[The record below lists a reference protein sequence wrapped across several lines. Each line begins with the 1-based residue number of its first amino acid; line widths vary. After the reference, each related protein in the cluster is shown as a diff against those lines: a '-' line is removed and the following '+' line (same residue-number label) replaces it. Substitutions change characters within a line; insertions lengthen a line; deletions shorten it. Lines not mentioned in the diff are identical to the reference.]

1 MNKTSEFFL
10 HEKDVKIS
18 KQSHAYRDYV
28 STCNVDTLYSFSHE
42 LEELINFFFELRA
55 FKLVITLVLEFEKI
69 EKDDET
75 KYTIFYSNSN
85 AETTINEG
93 DINDILE

>member
-1 MNKTSEFFL
+1 M
-10 HEKDVKIS
+10 
-18 KQSHAYRDYV
+18 

-55 FKLVITLVLEFEKI
+55 FKFVITLVLEFEKI

-75 KYTIFYSNSN
+75 KYTIFYSNSK

-93 DINDILE
+93 DINDIFE

>member
-10 HEKDVKIS
+10 HEKDIKIS
-18 KQSHAYRDYV
+18 KQSHAYGDYV

-75 KYTIFYSNSN
+75 KYTIFYSNSK

-93 DINDILE
+93 DINDIFE

>member
-10 HEKDVKIS
+10 REKDVKIS

-42 LEELINFFFELRA
+42 LEELINVFFELRI
-55 FKLVITLVLEFEKI
+55 VIWMTYLNKVRLYQTHRNIMENVPVGLLI
-69 EKDDET
+69 P
-75 KYTIFYSNSN
+75 
-85 AETTINEG
+85 
-93 DINDILE
+93 L